1 MRPRD
6 AGGTMTGS
14 LTFGSGHERLPPD
27 RRADEHQLRHLRD
40 GRDLVGGEH
49 VRDHRRTV
57 RDAAH
62 DHRRGRD
69 GAQPGPAQSLAT
81 PPAGPFTR
89 LDAAHRPSQALGAE
103 HSQPFHA
110 YVMGIPGLKICSAA
124 SADAAY
130 GITKAMIRD
139 NGPCFLFLPVKMMK
153 EAKGCVTGAHMRHD
167 GASTARLRRD
177 GPPRSAGTPRS
188 ASARGSTRASS
199 STPRPRRR

>member
-1 MRPRD
+1 
-6 AGGTMTGS
+6 
-14 LTFGSGHERLPPD
+14 
-27 RRADEHQLRHLRD
+27 
-40 GRDLVGGEH
+40 
-49 VRDHRRTV
+49 
-57 RDAAH
+57 
-62 DHRRGRD
+62 
-69 GAQPGPAQSLAT
+69 
-81 PPAGPFTR
+81 
-89 LDAAHRPSQALGAE
+89 
-103 HSQPFHA
+103 
-110 YVMGIPGLKICSAA
+110 MGIPGLKICSAA